1 MAIEVKRINPL
12 DLKPSTGIGFALP
25 FSGEGVFNTTYTTKD
40 SIKANLINYFLT
52 NQNERPLNPSFGAS
66 IRGFIFQAISSNS
79 LDSLEARLRSEVQRF
94 FPDIE
99 IEELKVTSE
108 NPDLQ
113 AVTITLRYR
122 VRQFSIQDEFTIVLQ
137 Q

>member
-1 MAIEVKRINPL
+1 MKRITIESL
-12 DLKPSTGIGFALP
+12 YD
-25 FSGEGVFNTTYTTKD
+25 FSEIT
-40 SIKANLINYFLT
+40 
-52 NQNERPLNPSFGAS
+52 LN
-66 IRGFIFQAISSNS
+66 ISSNS